1 MRGRKSDLFIVP
13 KKAVMTLEGR
23 DGHLT
28 DSSNKGCTDGR
39 ADEYS
44 Q

>member
-1 MRGRKSDLFIVP
+1 MRGRRSDPFIVP

-23 DGHLT
+23 DGHFI
-28 DSSNKGCTDGR
+28 DSSNKGCTDRR
-39 ADEYS
+39 ADECS